1 MKNDIQ
7 ICTERFTKDEEIDI
21 CHKAIDSWGATNQK
35 IKCIEEMGE
44 LIQALSKSLLDNKN
58 NVEEEIAD
66 VEIMLT
72 QLKIIYSLNDVINWR
87 NYKLKRLRERILK
100 HEDLNKENEYGNKFK
115 NFNRV

>member
-7 ICTERFTKDEEIDI
+7 ICTERTKDEEIDI
-21 CHKAIDSWGATNQK
+21 CQKAIDSFGFINQK
-35 IKCIEEMGE
+35 IKAIEEMGE

-72 QLKIIYSLNDVINWR
+72 QLKIIYSLNDVRNWR
-87 NYKLKRLRERILK
+87 NYKLKRLKERILK
-100 HEDLNKENEYGNKFK
+100 HENLNEGKEYGNKSK